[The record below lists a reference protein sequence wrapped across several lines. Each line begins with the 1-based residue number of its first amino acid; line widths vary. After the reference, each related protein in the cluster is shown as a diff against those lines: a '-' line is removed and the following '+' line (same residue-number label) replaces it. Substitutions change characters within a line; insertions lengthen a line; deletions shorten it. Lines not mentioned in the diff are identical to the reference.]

1 MAIRKQVDCMKTLFV
16 NDTTKFLAS
25 LITGAILGACVVG
38 WFLLDSFL
46 EVKHYLEAITSIS
59 LVFLALYGLDTWYRQ
74 SRYERAIKHC
84 SKVFELVSE
93 LKLLRHGFM
102 TAQET
107 RSAAQELD
115 ISYDDQALK
124 YRSLITNRDVRAQV
138 YYRRYISLNPLI
150 QELNSL
156 RPEMKVAWGMQV
168 DDLVLELLKK
178 TYDIK
183 VSIHLYNNDVANTS
197 AQEYDFV
204 GSEGDD
210 FERALEAIAE
220 EIQRILFKN
229 LR

>member
-1 MAIRKQVDCMKTLFV
+1 MKTLFV

-74 SRYERAIKHC
+74 SRYERAVKHC
-84 SKVFELVSE
+84 SKVYELVSE
-93 LKLLRHGFM
+93 LKLLRHSFM

-107 RSAAQELD
+107 INAAQELD
-115 ISYDDQALK
+115 ISYDHEALK
-124 YRSLITNRDVRAQV
+124 YRSLITNRVVTAQV
-138 YYRRYISLNPLI
+138 YYHRYISLKPLI
-150 QELNSL
+150 QELNSM
-156 RPEMKVAWGMQV
+156 RPEIIVAWGKQA
-168 DDLVLELLKK
+168 DNLVFQLLKK
-178 TYDIK
+178 TQDIR
-183 VSIHLYNNDVANTS
+183 VGIDLYNTDVSKTDPK
-197 AQEYDFV
+197 EYDFV
-204 GSEGDD
+204 GYEGDD

-220 EIQRILFKN
+220 EIQGVLFKN